1 MALLNRKRV
10 RGLLE
15 PIAALLHLDTVL
27 NHDPYGSA
35 VHLVPEKSDE
45 FHFSDGKGLRES
57 SFLVTISI
65 SFSGQIQENSSGPL
79 EEGCRELQRRAQPL
93 TPWPLSRNRRIA
105 ISQIQLGT
113 RKYISGINLFPGEN
127 CNKSGHGIGYCTPDS
142 EEWTTVQ
149 DTARLQAIHVAFRS
163 EGLTATKFVFDD
175 SSSTEWFGDTKSPG
189 VAFGSLF
196 VQQDSEWSCLV
207 AGLDNYKIV
216 SLGLG
221 ERIASSTDSVDES
234 GHLAD
239 DINAPSIFSSLWT
252 PNIPEEKDLKLGTLL
267 PSQPLDVFE
276 PLINVDFGGPKGIRL
291 GELTRLTCYMTSG
304 YRPLIGIEVFY
315 ADGTSFLYSS
325 GGGCEISF
333 FLNGPAGERIHQV
346 GIVEKKSG
354 DDSEIP
360 LSGLQVSIPCINH
373 GRRIHNADLY

>member
-1 MALLNRKRV
+1 MHKPFGRPNPIDPNSQFYADPCDIVSLSKLEADAISLHNPEGQLGQTTDVGHHNSQDIASFSSPSADETTSLCSTRDMPRGPREDLGTVPIFDRFSPELICEILCYLPFDQLLKLRLVCRSLAFIGRTSHLPQAYWRSRFCIGQELDFLFPNLSEIRNWHRLFSATSRQLRNSDMALLNRKRV

-175 SSSTEWFGDTKSPG
+175 SSSTEWFGEAP
-189 VAFGSLF
+189 
-196 VQQDSEWSCLV
+196 
-207 AGLDNYKIV
+207 V
-216 SLGLG
+216 S
-221 ERIASSTDSVDES
+221 
-234 GHLAD
+234 HLA
-239 DINAPSIFSSLWT
+239 ICLSNRI
-252 PNIPEEKDLKLGTLL
+252 
-267 PSQPLDVFE
+267 Q
-276 PLINVDFGGPKGIRL
+276 
-291 GELTRLTCYMTSG
+291 
-304 YRPLIGIEVFY
+304 
-315 ADGTSFLYSS
+315 
-325 GGGCEISF
+325 
-333 FLNGPAGERIHQV
+333 NGHV
-346 GIVEKKSG
+346 
-354 DDSEIP
+354 
-360 LSGLQVSIPCINH
+360 
-373 GRRIHNADLY
+373 